1 MESYFGEM
9 VRFNFLS
16 PIIGRRWLLTLKER
30 AGDLPASKL
39 SFPTCNIT
47 S

>member
-16 PIIGRRWLLTLKER
+16 PIIGRRWLPTLKES
-30 AGDLPASKL
+30 AEGLPASKL
-39 SFPTCNIT
+39 PIPLRKTAS
-47 S
+47 

>member
-1 MESYFGEM
+1 

-16 PIIGRRWLLTLKER
+16 PIMGRRWPLTLKER
-30 AGDLPASKL
+30 AEDLAASKL
-39 SFPTCNIT
+39 PIPLRKPT